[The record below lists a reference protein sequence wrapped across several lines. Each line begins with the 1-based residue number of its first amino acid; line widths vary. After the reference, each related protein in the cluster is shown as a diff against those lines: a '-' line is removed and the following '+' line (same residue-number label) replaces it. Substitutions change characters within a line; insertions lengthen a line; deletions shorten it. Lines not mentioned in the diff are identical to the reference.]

1 VKYPFDL
8 AKAKDLMAQAGWNP
22 GPDGVLVN
30 AAGERFSIEGR
41 ASSDAKEDVAVQLVT
56 IDFWKRLG
64 VEVQVNNMPDRLLN
78 SEEFR
83 NRWPGA
89 FWGAMSLKYDELT
102 ERWHSRSIPTEEN
115 RWTLSNWAR
124 WNNPKADAI
133 MDEMDSIITP
143 ERERELNLEFAKL
156 FNEELPA
163 LTLYSAAEITTVT
176 KRITN
181 VTPRANTG
189 SFPLVTWNMHEWGG

>member
-1 VKYPFDL
+1 
-8 AKAKDLMAQAGWNP
+8 
-22 GPDGVLVN
+22 
-30 AAGERFSIEGR
+30 
-41 ASSDAKEDVAVQLVT
+41 
-56 IDFWKRLG
+56 
-64 VEVQVNNMPDRLLN
+64 MPDRLLN

-124 WNNPKADAI
+124 WSNPQADAV

-156 FNEELPA
+156 FNADLPA

-176 KRITN
+176 PRVTN